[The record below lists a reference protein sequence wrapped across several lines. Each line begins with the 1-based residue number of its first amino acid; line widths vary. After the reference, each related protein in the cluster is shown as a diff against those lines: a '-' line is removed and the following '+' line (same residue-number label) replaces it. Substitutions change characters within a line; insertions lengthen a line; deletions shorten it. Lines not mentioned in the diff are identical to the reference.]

1 MQAQETGLKTVIKNA
16 STLVQEAAS
25 KSEAAALAAVERVEG
40 TLADVQSKWS
50 DAREIGSRLVDT
62 IGHAGRTSFDGVA
75 EFNGALGRYGKEALT
90 DTIELGRK
98 TIKAQC
104 LKELVE
110 LHVDYVTRRNQAM
123 FASVSELN
131 AIAQSKTIAAW
142 SPLGETVR
150 KIVERPTAKA
160 AA

>member
-16 STLVQEAAS
+16 STLVQETAS
-25 KSEAAALAAVERVEG
+25 KSEAAALAAVERVQG
-40 TLADVQSKWS
+40 TLADAQAKWS
-50 DAREIGSRLVDT
+50 DAREIGSQVVGTL
-62 IGHAGRTSFDGVA
+62 GHAGRTSFDGVA
-75 EFNGALGRYGKEALT
+75 EFNAALGRYGKEALT

-98 TIKAQC
+98 TIKAKC
-104 LKELVE
+104 LRELVE

-150 KIVERPTAKA
+150 KIVERPAAKA